1 MADVN
6 TDLLTIPTASI
17 IEATATVIL
26 KTLGIRLI
34 MQHVASAMRRLKV
47 KVQEPQKEEAKQAK
61 TSSFDS

>member
-61 TSSFDS
+61 TSSSDS